1 MDAARAVKA
10 LVIFIVVFLLVCIA
24 IASWQVFMFLLIP
37 IVISF
42 VIMGLIQDPEDPPK
56 ID

>member
-56 ID
+56 